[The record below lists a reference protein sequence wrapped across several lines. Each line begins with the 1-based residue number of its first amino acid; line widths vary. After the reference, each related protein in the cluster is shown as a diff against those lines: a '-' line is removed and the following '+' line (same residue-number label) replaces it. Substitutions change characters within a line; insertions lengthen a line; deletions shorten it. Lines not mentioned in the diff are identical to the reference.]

1 MLVFDSILSGFP
13 VIRFVRKF
21 FNYTGKVRYVEMALP
36 LFKGLILP
44 CYFFTGCFFRSG
56 GTALDALSEDFAR
69 WKANCI

>member
-1 MLVFDSILSGFP
+1 MLVFDNIFSGFP

-44 CYFFTGCFFRSG
+44 VLSGCRNPG
-56 GTALDALSEDFAR
+56 LYICAKLNTKINEG
-69 WKANCI
+69 